1 MEDIMRWTFAT
12 TAASVVCA
20 AAVVFAQSI
29 GDLRKPFDAGQYQQV
44 ISAGGGSQDPH
55 VVYLVAMSHQK
66 LRHTDEARNSYQQL
80 AARPDADAWH
90 HIGASAVAIL
100 SSNADA
106 AAAEADQAVAKEDSL
121 AEAHYQRGLAL
132 SAKQDMGGAAAEF
145 QKATDIDPNWAYAHY
160 YAGIAY
166 SKIKRADLT
175 ASHFQAF
182 LRIAPQAPERG
193 EVQSILRTLGG
204 D

>member
-1 MEDIMRWTFAT
+1 MMRWRFAT
-12 TAASVVCA
+12 ALGVICA
-20 AAVVFAQSI
+20 ATAVVTAQSVN
-29 GDLRKPFDAGQYQQV
+29 DLRKPFDAGQYQQV
-44 ISAGGGSQDPH
+44 VSAAGGSKDPG
-55 VVYLVAMSHQK
+55 VVYLVGMSQQK
-66 LRHTDEARNSYQQL
+66 ARNADEARKKYEEL
-80 AARPDADAWH
+80 AALPDSDAWH
-90 HIGASAVAIL
+90 FVGESAAAML
-100 SSNADA
+100 SSNTGA
-106 AAAEADQAVAKEDSL
+106 AVAAADQAVAKNDGL

-132 SAKQDMGGAAAEF
+132 SAKQDMAAAAAEF

-204 D
+204 E

>member
-1 MEDIMRWTFAT
+1 MRWRFATALGVICAT
-12 TAASVVCA
+12 TAVV
-20 AAVVFAQSI
+20 VAQSV
-29 GDLRKPFDAGQYQQV
+29 GDLRKSFDAGQYQQV
-44 ISAGGGSQDPH
+44 ISAAGGSKDPH
-55 VVYLVAMSHQK
+55 VLYLVGMSHQK
-66 LRHTDEARNSYQQL
+66 ARQADEARRKYDEL
-80 AARPDADAWH
+80 AALPDSDAWH
-90 HIGASAVAIL
+90 HVGESAAAIL
-100 SSNADA
+100 SSNAGA
-106 AAAEADQAVAKEDSL
+106 AVAAADQAVARNDSL

-132 SAKQDMGGAAAEF
+132 SAKQDMAEAAAEF

-166 SKIKRADLT
+166 SKVKRADLT

-182 LRIAPQAPERG
+182 LKLAPQAPERG